1 MVLLILLKRV
11 ALYEGHWQC
20 DRWAGVVNSAASATA
35 PSNTN
40 IHNILFLEDVQYHN
54 MYGLLRSVQCGA
66 VIAKIC

>member
-1 MVLLILLKRV
+1 MVLLILLKRG

-40 IHNILFLEDVQYHN
+40 IHNILFLEDVQY
-54 MYGLLRSVQCGA
+54 GLLRSVQCGA

>member
-1 MVLLILLKRV
+1 MVLLILLKRG

-40 IHNILFLEDVQYHN
+40 IHNILFLEDVQY
-54 MYGLLRSVQCGA
+54 GLLRSVQCGA
-66 VIAKIC
+66 VIAKMC